1 MNHDIVYILKNNY
14 TSEELRYSLR
24 SVCEN
29 FPYNRVWFYGGKP
42 NDIEPDKYV
51 QFQQHGDNK
60 WQKVNGTIKAI
71 CENDEIT
78 DDFWL
83 FNDDFFIMQKVTEL
97 EPMHAGTLEERV
109 RRIQANRNGIPSGY
123 SMQLNATA
131 RALKS
136 RGYQTLD
143 YALHV
148 PMLVNKAKALKTL
161 TEFKG
166 CPMFRSLYG
175 NHHSIGGCRVK
186 DVKIADLYQEP
197 TGREFL
203 LSTKDTSFRDGA
215 VGRYIRV
222 QFPDKC
228 KYEQD

>member
-1 MNHDIVYILKNNY
+1 MKHDIVYILKNDY

-24 SVCEN
+24 SVCRN
-29 FPYNRVWFYGGKP
+29 FPYNKVWFYGGKP
-42 NDIEPDKYV
+42 SDIEPDEYV
-51 QFQQHGDNK
+51 EFIQTGINK

-71 CENDEIT
+71 CENESISENW
-78 DDFWL
+78 WL

-97 EPMHAGTLEERV
+97 EPMYAGTLQQRV
-109 RRIQANRNGIPSGY
+109 KHIQDNRNGIPSSY
-123 SMQLNATA
+123 SMQLNNTA
-131 RALKS
+131 RILKAH
-136 RGYQTLD
+136 GHQTLD

-148 PMLVNKAKALKTL
+148 PMLINRRKALLTL
-161 TEFKG
+161 SEFEG

-175 NHHSIGGCRVK
+175 NHHGIGGCKTK

-215 VGRYIRV
+215 VGRYIRA

-228 KYEQD
+228 RYEV